1 MRLILVMFL
10 ALTVLFSCI
19 ERSTV
24 EPDDDGGNG
33 GGSSL
38 ELSGSLEGTLSDAG
52 QAYIV
57 TGDIRVDSLKSL
69 TLEPGVWLQFA
80 DQTRLTVKGRLTA
93 SGSAAKPVRFE
104 ASSSHWQGI
113 HIRNATGLAVLSHC
127 IVEDVLWVT
136 PASEGYGA
144 IEINNAAAEIT
155 NCIIRY
161 NQVDFGGGLAVIN
174 ADLVLHNNLIHDNR
188 AVVFG
193 GGLFGFEST
202 TELINNTFVDNFSE
216 NSGGGIYYL
225 TSVLADIQ
233 NNIFFRNSA
242 FSGGNHWVAF
252 GDSGMVTLQYNFL
265 DISASDDPL
274 FISETDYHLQILS
287 PARNR
292 GNPGPAYNDP
302 DGTRND
308 QGAYGGPL
316 GDW

>member
-1 MRLILVMFL
+1 MKRILILCFS
-10 ALTVLFSCI
+10 LTVLFSCI

-24 EPDDDGGNG
+24 EPEDNGGNG
-33 GGSSL
+33 GGSPL

-93 SGSAAKPVRFE
+93 AGSAAKPVRFE
-104 ASSSHWQGI
+104 ASASHWQGI

-127 IVEDVLWVT
+127 IVEDVLWIT

-155 NCIIRY
+155 NCIIRN
-161 NQVDFGGGLAVIN
+161 NQVDFGGGLAVVN
-174 ADLVLHNNLIHDNR
+174 ADLVLHNSLIHDNR

-193 GGLFGFEST
+193 GGMFGFGATSEV
-202 TELINNTFVDNFSE
+202 INNHFVNNYSE

-225 TSVLADIQ
+225 TSILADIQ
-233 NNIFFRNSA
+233 NNIFYRNSA
-242 FSGGNHWVAF
+242 FSGGNRWVSF
-252 GDSGMVTLQYNFL
+252 GDSGIVAMQYNFL
-265 DISASDDPL
+265 DFSASDDPL

-316 GDW
+316 GNW